1 MPPRNQGTLLV
12 RTSGFPAGTQSDVI
26 FKLMAQKFGGDSVDA
41 SQFCPGGLT
50 RVTFR
55 NEEAKVAY
63 EEDGSIL
70 LGDIKCD
77 ILRTIPSFV
86 LAFGFPFEG
95 SEASVIN
102 ALKPYGNVKSIEHQT
117 WVGHTIKTS
126 TSRVHIVRNSHV
138 PPFLVCYKFDCF

>member
-1 MPPRNQGTLLV
+1 MV
-12 RTSGFPAGTQSDVI
+12 
-26 FKLMAQKFGGDSVDA
+26 QKFGADSVDA
-41 SQFCPGGLT
+41 IQFCPGGLT

-95 SEASVIN
+95 SEASVTN
-102 ALKPYGNVKSIEHQT
+102 ALQPYGNVKSMEHQT
-117 WVGHTIKTS
+117 RVGHTIKTGTPSCTYSSKLTCS
-126 TSRVHIVRNSHV
+126 TISSLLQIRL
-138 PPFLVCYKFDCF
+138 FLMLGSL